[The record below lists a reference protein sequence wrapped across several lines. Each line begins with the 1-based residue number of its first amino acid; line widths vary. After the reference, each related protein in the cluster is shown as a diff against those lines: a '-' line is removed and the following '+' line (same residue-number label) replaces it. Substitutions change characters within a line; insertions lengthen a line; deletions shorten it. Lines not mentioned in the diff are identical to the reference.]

1 MRVLLTDGSGL
12 TAKQTALRLGG
23 EGHRVDVLAPKGL
36 NLTRFTR
43 HVRGIHHVPPYG
55 PDPLAWLDA
64 ALAIWDTHDFDLL
77 LPTQEQVA
85 VLASAR
91 QRLTDHGV
99 ITIVPSFD
107 ALASV
112 QDKVSAYR
120 TLQRLDLPQ
129 PESVVVERSGD
140 LTNHDH
146 FPVFVKLP
154 IGTATSGVQLVR
166 TGQELAH
173 VAAALQREGAFRG
186 AGVLIQTPVDG
197 PLVMVQTVFDHG
209 RLMAFHACLRVA
221 EGINGGASHK
231 RSLHL
236 PEART
241 GLEALGRG
249 LGWHGALSAD
259 IIVGQDGPVIIDV
272 NPRLVEPGNA
282 LASGVDLVG
291 AMVEIALGRPV
302 STGPSGRSGVNTH
315 QLLLAVLGEAK
326 GDRSEGSTRRTALR
340 TSPYRPLR
348 GQQRRTLTHCTRS
361 SGRAPRG
368 PRRGAA
374 TLVRPATY
382 SWFTDGSVANY
393 ALTSGGWQAITDA
406 AAVPPRPDWPR

>member
-12 TAKQTALRLGG
+12 TAKQAALRLGE
-23 EGHRVDVLAPKGL
+23 EGHRVDVLAPKGVS
-36 NLTRFTR
+36 LTRFTR
-43 HVRGIHHVPPYG
+43 HVRRIHHVPPYG
-55 PDPLAWLDA
+55 PDPFAWLDA

-91 QRLTDHGV
+91 QRLADHGV
-99 ITIVPSFD
+99 TTIVPAFE

-112 QDKVSAYR
+112 QDKLSAYR
-120 TLQRLDLPQ
+120 TLRRLDLPQ
-129 PESVVVERSGD
+129 PESAVVERSGD
-140 LTNHDH
+140 LTSYDH
-146 FPVFVKLP
+146 LPVFVKRP

-166 TGQELAH
+166 TNQELTH
-173 VAAALQREGAFRG
+173 LAAALQREGAFQG
-186 AGVLIQTPVDG
+186 SGVLVQAPVDG

-209 RLMAFHACLRVA
+209 QLVAFHACQRMA

-241 GLEALGRG
+241 ALVALGRG

-259 IIVGQDGPVIIDV
+259 VIVGRDGLVIIDV
-272 NPRLVEPGNA
+272 NPRLVEPSNA

-291 AMVEIALGRPV
+291 AMVEVALGRPV
-302 STGPSGRSGVNTH
+302 AGGPGGRSGVNTH
-315 QLLLAVLGEAK
+315 QLLLAVLGAAK
-326 GDRSEGSTRRTALR
+326 ATGRKGVLAELHSALR
-340 TSPYRPLR
+340 HTGLYEDSSEELSPIAHDPLAALPVAFA
-348 GQQRRTLTHCTRS
+348 GM
-361 SGRAPRG
+361 
-368 PRRGAA
+368 A

-406 AAVPPRPDWPR
+406 APVPPEPDWPR